1 MIEALKQSIKET
13 LESKINEDFN
23 VTTNIIVEAP
33 KKLEQGD
40 LSLPVFGVAKALSKP
55 LPEVA
60 NYLKGII
67 EQLPMINEVTLT
79 GGFINLRMDKVALA
93 KDVLKEVQIQQ
104 ALFGNRTVGINKTV
118 VVDYSAPNIAKSFSI
133 GHLRSTMI
141 GHSLRKIYEK
151 CGYKTVGIN
160 HLGDWGTQFGKMI
173 VAYERWGS
181 KEAVEQNTIAE
192 LASLYVRFHEEVVD
206 NPHLDDEARNV
217 FKQLEQRNAYYTSL
231 WQWFRDASLKE
242 FMDMYELLGVDF
254 DSYDGEAFFN
264 DKMDPVILELTM
276 KGLLKEDQG
285 AMIVDLGETMPPALI
300 QRTDGATLY
309 MTRDLAAV
317 LYRKQ
322 TYQFDKALY
331 VVGNEQR
338 LHFNQMKA
346 VIERMG
352 YPFYADIE
360 HVNFGLVL
368 QDGKK
373 MSTRKGKVVKLYD
386 VLAEAISMAEKA
398 IVEKNPELENQEE
411 IAKKIGIGAV
421 LFNDL
426 KNHRTLDI
434 EFDLE
439 SMLKFEGQ
447 TGPYLQYTG
456 VRIASIL
463 RDHTLDIDA
472 VNFDVFNQEHYFEII
487 RHVSQFGQNVERAM
501 WENAPSVVAK
511 YLLSLTQAFNKFY
524 GMERIVSNDL
534 PTKHANLY
542 LITAVK
548 TVLDEGLRLLG
559 MEALERM

>member
-93 KDVLKEVQIQQ
+93 KDVLKEVQMQQ
-104 ALFGNRTVGINKTV
+104 ALFGNRTIGVNKTV

-534 PTKHANLY
+534 PTKHANLF

>member
-93 KDVLKEVQIQQ
+93 KDVLKEVQMQQ
-104 ALFGNRTVGINKTV
+104 ALFGNRTIGVNKTV

-264 DKMDPVILELTM
+264 DKMDPVILELTI
-276 KGLLKEDQG
+276 KCLLKEDQG

-534 PTKHANLY
+534 PTKHANLF